1 MFAAVLIDA
10 VLSGRSDFFTYEIPA
25 DLPCAVGSRV
35 AVPLGKREVEG
46 FVFAIT
52 QKTDLDISLIKP
64 IIRVTGDAV
73 KGEFLELLPE
83 ICDKFKLRAVDV
95 VRLCIPGVVRGDKV
109 KPKKNGVRR
118 IPQGIVKDDK
128 KVVLNEAQ
136 QRCVDEITGK
146 DSGGKVFVLH
156 GVTGSGK
163 TEVYMNVIERA
174 LKAGKTA
181 LMLVPE
187 IGLTPQVLSSFRA
200 RFGDAVAMLHSGLS
214 DGERF
219 DEWQRVDKGD
229 AKIVIGARSAVF
241 APLTDI
247 GIIIIDE
254 EHDGS
259 YCADSS
265 PRYNTHDIAIMR
277 GRFNNCAVV
286 LGSATPSVETYYNA
300 QNKKYKL
307 LKLPNRVNNVP
318 LPPIEITDMTNEIR
332 SGNGGIFSRSFLAAL
347 FDTLK
352 SGKSAM
358 IFLNRRGYSQ
368 SIRCYACG
376 WRAMCENCDIALVY
390 HKDSDQLKCHY
401 CDARFTAPK
410 KCPNCG
416 CQHLHYGIMGTQ
428 KLVAEL
434 EKMLTAGGLTVPIIR
449 MDADN
454 TKTKGSLIAILDKFA
469 TTSPSVLVGTQIIAK
484 GHHFPNVDLVGV
496 IDADTGLHIA
506 DYRANERTFALITQV
521 AGRAGRESGVG
532 RVFVQT
538 YMPGHYVYKFVSEYD
553 YCGFYEK
560 EINAR
565 QITKYP
571 PFSAVVRVLVSGE
584 TDTKIK
590 SVLEKIMERLR
601 ELPPENFIFLGAMK
615 CPHGRLK
622 NKFRYQ
628 ILARIKTDIADD
640 TINYIADCV
649 KSITPTARSVQIFME
664 INPSNL
670 S

>member
-1 MFAAVLIDA
+1 MIRISKHPLI
-10 VLSGRSDFFTYEIPA
+10 R
-25 DLPCAVGSRV
+25 
-35 AVPLGKREVEG
+35 
-46 FVFAIT
+46 
-52 QKTDLDISLIKP
+52 DISGNA
-64 IIRVTGDAV
+64 IISDPPPSALT
-73 KGEFLELLPE
+73 LPQAQALAS
-83 ICDKFKLRAVDV
+83 ITSAIDKAAF
-95 VRLCIPGVVRGDKV
+95 
-109 KPKKNGVRR
+109 
-118 IPQGIVKDDK
+118 Q
-128 KVVLNEAQ
+128 
-136 QRCVDEITGK
+136 
-146 DSGGKVFVLH
+146 SFMLH

-163 TEVYMNVIERA
+163 TEVYMNVIEQM
-174 LKAGKTA
+174 LKIGKTA

-187 IGLTPQVLSSFRA
+187 IGLTPQVLSNFRA
-200 RFGDAVAMLHSGLS
+200 RFGDTVAMLHSGLG

-219 DEWQRVDKGD
+219 DEWQRVDSGI

-241 APLTDI
+241 APLTHI
-247 GIIIIDE
+247 GVIIIDE

-259 YCADSS
+259 YQSES
-265 PRYNTHDIAIMR
+265 NPRYNTHEIAIMR
-277 GRFNNCAVV
+277 GRYNGCPVV
-286 LGSATPSVETYYNA
+286 LGSATPSVETYWRAKNGE
-300 QNKKYKL
+300 YKL
-307 LKLPNRVNNVP
+307 LQLPNRVNNVP

-332 SGNGGIFSRSFLAAL
+332 SGNGGVFSRAFLSAL
-347 FDTLK
+347 FDTIK
-352 SGKSAM
+352 NGKSAM

-401 CDARFTAPK
+401 CDARWTAPK

-416 CQHLHYGIMGTQ
+416 CGHLHYGIMGTQ

-434 EKMLTAGGLTVPIIR
+434 EKMLTEGGLNVPSGETVQTSKTESEIKAVTNTQIGETADGTETGVNVPIIR

-469 TTSPSVLVGTQIIAK
+469 TTTPSVLVGTQMIAK

-521 AGRAGRESGVG
+521 AGRAGRESGAG

-538 YMPGHYVYKFVSEYD
+538 YMPNHYVYKFVKEYD
-553 YCGFYEK
+553 YHGFYEK

-565 QITKYP
+565 QITNYP
-571 PFSAVVRVLVSGE
+571 PFSVIVRVLVSGE
-584 TDTKIK
+584 TDNQIK
-590 SVLEKIMERLR
+590 SVLEQIMKRIR
-601 ELPPENFIFLGAMK
+601 ELPNENFIFLGAMK

-628 ILARIKTDIADD
+628 ILVRIKTDGADEI
-640 TINYIADCV
+640 INHIDDCI
-649 KSITPTARSVQIFME
+649 KKITPSARKVQIFME
-664 INPSNL
+664 INPGNL